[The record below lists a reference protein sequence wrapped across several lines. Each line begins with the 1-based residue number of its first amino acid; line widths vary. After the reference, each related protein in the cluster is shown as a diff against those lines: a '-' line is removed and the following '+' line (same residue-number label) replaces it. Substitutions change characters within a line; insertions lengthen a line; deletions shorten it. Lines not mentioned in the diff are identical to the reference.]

1 MKSSLILLSLICT
14 LISACEYHCTNTSPN
29 IAFVAFPED
38 QTDTIVVKRF
48 TKGSN
53 FSNLIDSRQ
62 IDKFNS
68 SFQKINDT
76 LTVWIAYGLEVGFV
90 SRYDYEFTLPSTGRQ
105 FRISDIDE
113 PQRTLKKGLFSTTKE
128 GCINSINSYRVNDQL
143 TTGEYISTFYIKR

>member
-1 MKSSLILLSLICT
+1 MKSALILIIIIST
-14 LISACEYHCTNTSPN
+14 FISACEYHCTTASPN
-29 IAFVAFPED
+29 IAFVAFPDDE
-38 QTDTIVVKRF
+38 TDTIVVKRF
-48 TKGSN
+48 AKGSN
-53 FSNLIDSRQ
+53 FSNIIDTRQ
-62 IDKFNS
+62 IDKLNS

-90 SRYDYEFTLPSTGRQ
+90 SNYDYELTLPSTGRQ

-143 TTGEYISTFYIKR
+143 TTGEYIFTFYINR